1 MLKKYVW
8 NSNFIGRYF
17 QVFCCLLISQ
27 NYKTVFAGRGQVL
40 VLIEVFFSERGVYWR
55 ISGWKC
61 VIDGLLLMSLKL
73 RRSCGNVRANNGL
86 IFMEQVQER
95 FGLFDSV
102 DDVRRV
108 QKVIDVVEDVS
119 VFWMLWFEKDIFAVC
134 ELIAETNLETFF
146 DLFRLCFKR
155 RW

>member
-40 VLIEVFFSERGVYWR
+40 VLIEVFLSERGVYWR
-55 ISGWKC
+55 ISGRKC
-61 VIDGLLLMSLKL
+61 VEDGLLLMGLKL

-86 IFMEQVQER
+86 IFM
-95 FGLFDSV
+95 
-102 DDVRRV
+102 
-108 QKVIDVVEDVS
+108 
-119 VFWMLWFEKDIFAVC
+119 
-134 ELIAETNLETFF
+134 
-146 DLFRLCFKR
+146 
-155 RW
+155 